1 MDEVPEVPQ
10 PIPEISR
17 GPLWISLL
25 LPPLATVTV
34 NLILGLA
41 HGRDDGWGILLVT
54 PWVAFFLIIGCMT
67 TFVPAVGM
75 RYHGWSQ
82 VVLSSFY
89 FMGQIIVCMALWL
102 GSFLLVIR

>member
-10 PIPEISR
+10 PVPEIPR
-17 GPLWISLL
+17 GTLWISLM
-25 LPPLATVTV
+25 LPPVATVAV
-34 NLILGLA
+34 NVILGLA
-41 HGRDDGWGILLVT
+41 HELKSDWSILLVT
-54 PWVAFFLIIGCMT
+54 PWLAFFLIIGCMT